1 MCTTSRSPSPT
12 SNSCFW
18 PTYPKLEPK
27 APLFQHSPNPVS
39 QVGLSRTALHPLDGL
54 TKLLFNTKLGGNN
67 YITYHPNARPDD
79 NNAPDL
85 DPELHLLRALFTSK
99 SKADAMPVRFEAIKG
114 SPWPLTFASPLV

>member
-1 MCTTSRSPSPT
+1 MECQARESVDALAAHA
-12 SNSCFW
+12 
-18 PTYPKLEPK
+18 LEELK
-27 APLFQHSPNPVS
+27 RL
-39 QVGLSRTALHPLDGL
+39 RRALHPLDGL